1 MLETKR
7 KLKVPAEEKTR
18 SFLRR
23 EVKSFLSGRNVLP
36 PADLQTLD
44 EFASELLEQSGLDK
58 EWLDF
63 TILLLGNE
71 IWRDIVASIPYN
83 RRLLLLPQCLRDKN
97 KCKGFFDELGLICAG
112 CNNCNLNNLLDRA
125 DELGYTTLVAE
136 GTTVAVG
143 LVEEG
148 AIDAVIGVSCMPVLH
163 RSFDPVTRAAIP
175 GIGIPLL
182 ANGCEN
188 TSVDYD
194 WLLEEITYYSPD
206 SEILPVSVS
215 RLKNEIADYF
225 KSPVLTNFFSSGNE
239 TEKLASDF
247 LVRGGRRIRPLLT
260 SIAYQSYAAR
270 PVAEIQK
277 HLSIAIECFHKA
289 SLIHDDIEDDE
300 MTRYGH
306 DALHREK
313 GVPVAINTGD
323 FLVGKGYMMLS
334 QMKLDP
340 SLLAGCFSVVAGS
353 HVKLS
358 EGQGEDIILAG
369 KIKQKSVEDVINI
382 FRLKTGEAIK
392 VSLLTGA
399 VAGEA
404 PETDIKTLENFSYW
418 FGIAYQIRDDLN
430 EFREEDKRSNLY
442 DFPFLLVLL
451 KDVMDSLNSGFDKI
465 IDEGDIDMFI
475 ARIEQFGIVE
485 KAEMYYRDY
494 IGRCYAE
501 LDKLENRKIRLALYH
516 VLGKVFKDNEFD
528 RQ

>member
-1 MLETKR
+1 MLKVNR
-7 KLKVPAEEKTR
+7 ILKVPAEEKTR
-18 SFLRR
+18 SFLRS
-23 EVKSFLSGRNVLP
+23 EVKYFLSWRTVLP
-36 PADLQTLD
+36 PADLTTL
-44 EFASELLEQSGLDK
+44 EKIASELLEESGLNS

-83 RRLLLLPQCLRDKN
+83 RRLLLLPQCLRDKD

-112 CNNCNLNNLLDRA
+112 CNNCNLNSLLDKA

-182 ANGCEN
+182 ENGCEN
-188 TSVDYD
+188 TSVDYN
-194 WLLEEITYYSPD
+194 WLLEEIIDYRPD
-206 SEILPVSVS
+206 TGILPVSVS

-225 KSPVLTNFFSSGNE
+225 KSPVLTNYFLSENE
-239 TEKLASDF
+239 TEKLALNFIS
-247 LVRGGRRIRPLLT
+247 RGGRRIRPLLT
-260 SIAYQSYAAR
+260 SIAYQSYASN

-277 HLSIAIECFHKA
+277 HLAIAIECFHKA
-289 SLIHDDIEDDE
+289 SLIHDDIEDNE
-300 MTRYGH
+300 ETRYGH
-306 DALHREK
+306 PSLHKEK
-313 GVPVAINTGD
+313 GVAVAINTGD
-323 FLVGKGYMMLS
+323 FLVGKGYLLLS
-334 QMKLDP
+334 QMKLDT
-340 SLLAGCFSVVAGS
+340 SLLAGCFGEVAGS

-358 EGQGEDIILAG
+358 EGQGEDIMLSGNIT
-369 KIKQKSVEDVINI
+369 QRSVEDVINI

-404 PETDIKTLENFSYW
+404 PEKDLKTLENFSYW

-430 EFREEDKRSNLY
+430 EFREEARRSNLF

-451 KDVMDSLNSGFDKI
+451 KEIMTGLNSGFDKI
-465 IDEGDIDMFI
+465 INEEDIDMFVT
-475 ARIEQFGIVE
+475 RIEQFGIVE

-494 IGRCYAE
+494 IGRCYSE
-501 LDKLENRKIRLALYH
+501 LDNLGNGKIRLALYR

-528 RQ
+528 R